1 MIALTNQITSK
12 VLIMQTFYSQIMYLY
27 YLLGWRLNNAY
38 ARKLEQ
44 GKDEKTLAE
53 ELQVKDLAYSSPTY
67 IPV

>member
-1 MIALTNQITSK
+1 
-12 VLIMQTFYSQIMYLY
+12 MQTFYSQIMYLY